1 MSKLLNCFAVLSALG
16 FPLALAGFR
25 LGLYQFGTSFKLL
38 NYSFYLAVAVLL
50 VGLVLFFIHR
60 RSKPTSSRNALIAVA
75 ISLIPIVGLGSQ
87 VFVASSVPA
96 IHNISTDIVD
106 PPQFRTIADL
116 RGVGTNPLEYR
127 IEGGNL
133 GEIQRNAYPDI
144 KTITAD
150 TDIASAFDKA
160 VSIAENLGWDI
171 VDKSVDWKTVSKN
184 EAKETIIEATQTT
197 TLWQFK
203 DDIVI
208 RLRSNSQT
216 PNTTY
221 IDLRSVSRIGQ
232 SDLGANAK
240 RIQRFVDQF
249 NS

>member
-1 MSKLLNCFAVLSALG
+1 MSKLLNWVAVLSALG

-38 NYSFYLAVAVLL
+38 SYSFYLAVAVFL

-87 VFVASSVPA
+87 IFVASSVPA

-106 PPQFRTIADL
+106 PPQFDTIVAM
-116 RGVGTNPLEYR
+116 RGKGTNPLEYR

-133 GEIQRNAYPDI
+133 GEIQRDAYPDI
-144 KTITAD
+144 KTITANI
-150 TDIASAFDKA
+150 DIASAFDKA

-171 VDKSVDWKTVSKN
+171 LDKSVDWKTVGKN
-184 EAKETIIEATQTT
+184 EANETIIEATQTT

-216 PNTTY
+216 PDTTY

-232 SDLGANAK
+232 SDLGANAR
-240 RIQRFVDQF
+240 RIQRFIDQF

>member
-1 MSKLLNCFAVLSALG
+1 MSKLLNWFAVLSALG

-25 LGLYQFGTSFKLL
+25 LGLFEFGTSFKLL

-50 VGLVLFFIHR
+50 VGLVLFFVHR
-60 RSKPTSSRNALIAVA
+60 RSKPTSSRSAMIAVA
-75 ISLIPIVGLGSQ
+75 ISVIPIVGLGSQ

-106 PPQFRTIADL
+106 PPQFDAIVAM
-116 RGVGTNPLEYR
+116 RGEGTNPLEYS
-127 IEGGNL
+127 IEDDNL
-133 GEIQRNAYPDI
+133 GEIQINAYPDI

-160 VSIAENLGWDI
+160 VFIAENLGWDI
-171 VDKSVDWKTVSKN
+171 VNKSVDWKTVSKN
-184 EAKETIIEATQTT
+184 GANETIIEATQTT

-216 PNTTY
+216 PDTTY

-232 SDLGANAK
+232 SDLGANAR
-240 RIQRFVDQF
+240 RIQRFIDQY